1 MFGAEGVGWRGLGRD
16 AAPAVVV
23 AAAATATL
31 WGALP
36 AAKNPGHPHTAQ
48 AGGAEGASPS
58 PGAGR
63 PGVGGW
69 RDRGPFGGLK
79 GGNTS
84 ARVCWGAR
92 FQPLRGLAFFVA
104 EPRTEDGSCW
114 GEPSSPSEALLARD
128 RGGWPGPPGYPSV
141 WSPRAWL
148 FPPGRRGSAGLSGS
162 LSHWHLGQGL
172 GLTSQPPGGPGV
184 KNRGIVVTRPT
195 LCNCRLPPGG

>member
-148 FPPGRRGSAGLSGS
+148 FPPRKE
-162 LSHWHLGQGL
+162 GL
-172 GLTSQPPGGPGV
+172 GRPLRIPFPLAPRTGARPHLSAAWGA
-184 KNRGIVVTRPT
+184 RGEESWHCSHKTDVM
-195 LCNCRLPPGG
+195 